1 MHKFNFNLNLNFL
14 FHIGLI
20 RLLSSFNLLDSVM
33 TFWLSCHLHFGV
45 ISFSSWYPCT
55 KFYIIYVF
63 LWNHLLLCALGK
75 PGVSQVGFSPK
86 LFRWM
91 TVGYITLIHV
101 KSKPVSI
108 GFPCHLGSSGI
119 LPHLLWQK
127 APQVLCPICQPHVG
141 VSDNNILLIWLCGLT
156 LRQSN
161 AIQRV
166 FYRTVSVLKWVSVCV
181 YTNICMFAYICN
193 F

>member
-1 MHKFNFNLNLNFL
+1 MPLAFWCHLLFFMISMHKILNYFC
-14 FHIGLI
+14 
-20 RLLSSFNLLDSVM
+20 LSVEPFIIMWAEETRSESDRFQSKTVSV
-33 TFWLSCHLHFGV
+33 
-45 ISFSSWYPCT
+45 
-55 KFYIIYVF
+55 
-63 LWNHLLLCALGK
+63 ND
-75 PGVSQVGFSPK
+75 
-86 LFRWM
+86 RR
-91 TVGYITLIHV
+91 YITLIHV

-127 APQVLCPICQPHVG
+127 APQVLCPNCQPHVG